1 MILCKRFRFDFSK
14 EITEMLSEFS
24 TIHHHEKRKVF
35 QESWNSWILKDDV
48 KKVLEKECGSLK
60 EQGFEGDIY
69 DKMYKSARYYHKKR
83 DIEKNKERKQIV
95 HTNRFS
101 SQFLRIIDDV
111 IENQIQREIKSQKG
125 EIKKSQ
131 VEFFK
136 EFCLITKDDILTE
149 LKSIKREK
157 GEISNEIGEKL
168 KKTYKNR
175 FYKNRIN
182 VVKD

>member
-24 TIHHHEKRKVF
+24 TIHHLEKRKLF
-35 QESWNSWILKDDV
+35 QESWNSWILRDDV
-48 KKVLEKECGSLK
+48 KTVLEKECDSLK

-83 DIEKNKERKQIV
+83 DIEKNTKRKQIV

-125 EIKKSQ
+125 QIKKSQ

-136 EFCLITKDDILTE
+136 EFCLITKDDILAE

>member
-1 MILCKRFRFDFSK
+1 M
-14 EITEMLSEFS
+14 
-24 TIHHHEKRKVF
+24 
-35 QESWNSWILKDDV
+35 KDDV
-48 KKVLEKECGSLK
+48 KTVLEKECDSLK